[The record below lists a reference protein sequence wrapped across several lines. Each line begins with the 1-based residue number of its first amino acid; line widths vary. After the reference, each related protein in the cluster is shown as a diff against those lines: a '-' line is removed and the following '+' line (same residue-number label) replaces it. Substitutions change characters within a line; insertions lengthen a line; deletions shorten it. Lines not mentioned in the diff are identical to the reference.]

1 MTIDLKRLDDSL
13 FSEFHAKLKKLY
25 QFHFSFLAALVA
37 EVIVLVL
44 LLPFL
49 ARSGIVAITL
59 AALLVTLFGYL
70 SLRTYRESLFV
81 DELKQLIDRYGSA
94 ISSDLG
100 SHIPLDKRKGTI
112 AEAYQN
118 LADRTPL
125 LNLNTIPYLSDFAIQ
140 KIYRWIGFGFSTL
153 KEELLKRAIQNRIE
167 AIKLNPTQAEK
178 HAKLATCYLLLSSH
192 YEKVQNHDNHKLALN
207 RAIES
212 LKILHDMAPT
222 ESAVLQELGAAYKKL
237 GATQEEIKVLEAW
250 LKIEPN
256 QPEPMLRLGQLYFTE
271 GKHALGF
278 KTYEQLKALDLSKSD
293 ELLKSF
299 VI

>member
-13 FSEFHAKLKKLY
+13 FQEFHAKLKKIY
-25 QFHFSFLAALVA
+25 QFHFSFLAALSA
-37 EVIVLVL
+37 EIILL
-44 LLPFL
+44 IALLPFL

-70 SLRTYRESLFV
+70 SLKTYRESLFI
-81 DELKQLIDRYGSA
+81 DELKQIIDRYGSA

-100 SHIPLDKRKGTI
+100 AHIPLDKRKGAI

-118 LADRTPL
+118 LADRTPIQ
-125 LNLNTIPYLSDFAIQ
+125 NYTTIPYLPDLAIQ
-140 KIYRWIGFGFSTL
+140 KIYLWIGFGFSTL

-178 HAKLATCYLLLSSH
+178 HAKLATSYLSLSSH
-192 YEKVQNHDNHKLALN
+192 YEKMQNIQQHTLSLN

-212 LKILHDMAPT
+212 LKILHDMAPK
-222 ESAVLQELGAAYKKL
+222 ESTVLQELGAAYRKL
-237 GATQEEIKVLEAW
+237 SRTQDEVEVLESW

-256 QPEPMLRLGQLYFTE
+256 QPEPLLRLGQLYFTQ

-278 KTYEQLKALDLSKSD
+278 KTYEQLKTLDLSKSD